1 MGSIPSLG
9 TSTCRGHAPPKNK
22 GQKKNGYKLGMAVL
36 TTTKI
41 DFKTRTITKYKE
53 EHFSVKTW
61 SIHQEDKTVLVV
73 YTSIPGSQI
82 HGRKLKKETG
92 I

>member
-1 MGSIPSLG
+1 MWCSELRVWHCYCNCSGHCCGVGSIPSLG

-53 EHFSVKTW
+53 EHFSVKT
-61 SIHQEDKTVLVV
+61 
-73 YTSIPGSQI
+73 
-82 HGRKLKKETG
+82 
-92 I
+92 